1 MMNIK
6 WTHLR
11 QVLEDFADYF
21 TQQARDNL
29 QGNGSN
35 ASYTLYDSFEKIIV
49 VDDEHFSV
57 SIALEDYFRFVEEGR
72 GPGKFPPVDKIREW
86 ISVKPISPYPGENG
100 KIPSVDQLTYLI
112 GRKIATEGTD
122 PQPFF
127 QPAKDDAISRFEEA
141 ISLAID
147 EDVTEFVIEQVVD
160 KMGDIFKDL

>member
-1 MMNIK
+1 MDIK

-21 TQQARDNL
+21 IQGARDNL

-57 SIALEDYFRFVEEGR
+57 SIALEDYWTYVENGR
-72 GPGKFPPVDKIREW
+72 GPGKFPPVSKIEEW
-86 ISVKPISPYPGENG
+86 ISVKPISPYPGKDG